1 MRIALALIL
10 VIAGFFHTCGLAF
23 SQRPL
28 FDPRDIGKPI
38 PYILEEEKD
47 NVDVIPYVLANRGNY
62 ENRRWIVSIRTGQ
75 IIGYAPWDDVSKRFT
90 LFNLDSKYMG
100 FVQATVGELRKPE
113 DFTQYL
119 RYDRDNDYTGVMI
132 KSLGGRPR
140 TPTLPFGELGG
151 QLNPYLIGNLAL
163 KLSGLYT
170 YIDVVRAPMGMDIS
184 FGGPK

>member
-1 MRIALALIL
+1 MRIALVFTAVVVSL
-10 VIAGFFHTCGLAF
+10 FLACEAAF
-23 SQRPL
+23 CQRTF

-47 NVDVIPYVLANRGNY
+47 NVDIIPYVLVNRGNY
-62 ENRRWIVSIRTGQ
+62 ENRNWIVSVRTGQ

-90 LFNLDSKYMG
+90 LLNLDSKYMG

-113 DFTQYL
+113 DYTQYL

-163 KLSGLYT
+163 KLPGLYT
-170 YIDVVRAPMGMDIS
+170 YVDVVRAPMGMDIS
-184 FGGPK
+184 VGGPK